1 LIAPWVGKTLFVT
14 ARCLSAQGRLIAPW
28 VGKTLFVTAR
38 CLSAQGAI
46 NRPLA
51 RCLASLAKIG
61 VRTIN
66 ISKPKLHARI
76 ADDGY

>member
-1 LIAPWVGKTLFVT
+1 
-14 ARCLSAQGRLIAPW
+14 
-28 VGKTLFVTAR
+28 VTAR